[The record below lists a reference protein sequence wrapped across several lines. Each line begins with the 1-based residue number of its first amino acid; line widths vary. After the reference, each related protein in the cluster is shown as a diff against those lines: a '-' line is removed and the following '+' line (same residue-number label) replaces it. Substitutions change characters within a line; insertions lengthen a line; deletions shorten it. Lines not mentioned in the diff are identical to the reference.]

1 MRAFMRSGL
10 GLTLALV
17 TFSSLQFGTSPTAD
31 SAPSPRRGGTLVY
44 AMSAE
49 ASNLDPALRGGNI
62 AEAAKLL
69 AYNGLVK

>member
-1 MRAFMRSGL
+1 
-10 GLTLALV
+10 
-17 TFSSLQFGTSPTAD
+17 
-31 SAPSPRRGGTLVY
+31 
-44 AMSAE
+44 MSAE